1 MIWNTSKNQQITKF
15 LIMMLHI
22 RNMESSRCKAM
33 VVNELNKLGLHYKTV
48 ELGEVELKE
57 NLSREKLLLID
68 IALKSAGLEL
78 INDKKSLLVEKIK
91 AAIYQLIYLSD
102 NLPKPNYSDYIS
114 KKVNHD
120 YNYLSNLFSRLQGIT
135 IEKYIIA
142 QKIERVKELLVY
154 DELSLSDIAYKLQY
168 SSVAHLSN
176 QFKKVTGLTLSFF
189 RQLRNTSRRKS

>member
-1 MIWNTSKNQQITKF
+1 
-15 LIMMLHI
+15 MLHI

>member
-1 MIWNTSKNQQITKF
+1 
-15 LIMMLHI
+15 
-22 RNMESSRCKAM
+22 MESSRCKAM

>member
-1 MIWNTSKNQQITKF
+1 
-15 LIMMLHI
+15 
-22 RNMESSRCKAM
+22 
-33 VVNELNKLGLHYKTV
+33 
-48 ELGEVELKE
+48 
-57 NLSREKLLLID
+57 
-68 IALKSAGLEL
+68 
-78 INDKKSLLVEKIK
+78 
-91 AAIYQLIYLSD
+91 LIYLSD